1 MKKLLRPSFGQQN
14 LLPKYRNTNTSKTT
28 FDVRPARFSPHQS
41 DPNASER
48 RDPNLLN
55 RDGKPFENLLNRD
68 GKPFENLLNR
78 DGKPFENLLNRDGK
92 SFENLLNRDGK
103 SFEKLLNK
111 DGKPFE
117 NF

>member
-78 DGKPFENLLNRDGK
+78 DGKPFEQRWK
-92 SFENLLNRDGK
+92 IF
-103 SFEKLLNK
+103 
-111 DGKPFE
+111 
-117 NF
+117 